1 MSESNPFSRPIRA
14 DYSVA
19 VVGGGPAGLAAGI
32 AVART
37 GATTALIARRVPYAD
52 NRTTALLGGSVDMLR
67 DLDIWRRCED
77 KAAAL
82 RVMRLVDDTGRLIR
96 APEVTFASDEIGLE
110 SFGFNIQNSVLLT
123 AMEACAEQLPNL
135 VRYDG
140 EAELVAPSE
149 DHVTVRLHDN
159 RSLTAQLA
167 VGADGR
173 HSLCREAAGIA
184 VNRRV
189 LDQSAVTFNVTH
201 TRPHRNVSTE
211 FHTRHGPCVFV
222 PLPDQRSSV
231 VWVTSPAEAERLKA
245 LDDEALGQAAES
257 QSHSLLGKMRAE
269 PGRHVFPLTIEQ
281 PAALAA
287 QRIVLVGEAA
297 HVLPPIGAQGLNM
310 GLRDVADLATIVQ
323 NALAS
328 GQDIGTPHVL
338 SRYIRA
344 RRADIISRTIAI
356 DFANRSLLSDFL
368 PVQSLRAL
376 GLHAI
381 GAFGPIRRIAMR
393 EGLSPWWRR
402 TGSPTE
408 RRPPRS

>member
-1 MSESNPFSRPIRA
+1 
-14 DYSVA
+14 
-19 VVGGGPAGLAAGI
+19 
-32 AVART
+32 
-37 GATTALIARRVPYAD
+37 
-52 NRTTALLGGSVDMLR
+52 
-67 DLDIWRRCED
+67 
-77 KAAAL
+77 
-82 RVMRLVDDTGRLIR
+82 
-96 APEVTFASDEIGLE
+96 
-110 SFGFNIQNSVLLT
+110 
-123 AMEACAEQLPNL
+123 
-135 VRYDG
+135 
-140 EAELVAPSE
+140 
-149 DHVTVRLHDN
+149 
-159 RSLTAQLA
+159 
-167 VGADGR
+167 
-173 HSLCREAAGIA
+173 
-184 VNRRV
+184 
-189 LDQSAVTFNVTH
+189 
-201 TRPHRNVSTE
+201 
-211 FHTRHGPCVFV
+211 
-222 PLPDQRSSV
+222 V

-257 QSHSLLGKMRAE
+257 QSHSLLGKMRTG

-310 GLRDVADLATIVQ
+310 GLRDAADLATIVQ

-381 GAFGPIRRIAMR
+381 GACGPIRRIAMR

-408 RRPPRS
+408 RRPPRF